1 MILKD
6 GEIIAIGKVKTDD
19 TLTGNGL
26 SATPLGIN
34 KNLIT
39 SAIYFSATSGIDTET
54 EYFSWKGDTLSA
66 NSAIKFFN
74 LSFDYNVKPNN
85 TNPDFIY
92 WSQMDVSNAN
102 IADKH
107 YIDGFKPIETYS
119 VSFNV
124 VNTGNGTYKFKYSAD
139 NNNIDL
145 NNLRVSC
152 IGFIN
157 GTEYTPT
164 ANIGI
169 LSNEKDEFIA
179 FDGNNGET
187 LVLEVD

>member
-85 TNPDFIY
+85 TN
-92 WSQMDVSNAN
+92 VSNAN
-102 IADKH
+102 IADTH
-107 YIDGFKPIETYS
+107 YIDGFKPAETYS

-124 VNTGNGTYKFKYSAD
+124 VNTGNGTYKFNYSAD
-139 NNNIDL
+139 NIDL

-169 LSNEKDEFIA
+169 LSNEEDQFIA
-179 FDGNNGET
+179 FSGNNGET